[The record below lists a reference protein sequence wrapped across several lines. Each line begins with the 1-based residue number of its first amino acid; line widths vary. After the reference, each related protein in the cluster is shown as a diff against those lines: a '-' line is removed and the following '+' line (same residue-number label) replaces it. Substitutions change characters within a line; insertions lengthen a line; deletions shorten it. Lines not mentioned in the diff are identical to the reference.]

1 MKFNFEYLEE
11 NHDFDVTIEKEIDC
25 YSITSTNKEISM
37 KSKVVFQENGDI
49 RILKPVSF
57 ILKDPRIQISDY
69 VIKVF
74 VKATRI
80 ASILNNFPKLSV
92 EDAKNL
98 IDPFGDE
105 VAINCS
111 ALNMKFCLEI
121 H

>member
-1 MKFNFEYLEE
+1 MKFNFEYHGE
-11 NHDFDVTIEKEIDC
+11 NYDFDVIIEKQLNS
-25 YSITSTNKEISM
+25 YSIISTNKEISM
-37 KSKVVFQENGDI
+37 KSEVMFQENGDI

-57 ILKDPRIQISDY
+57 ILKDPKIQISDY

-80 ASILNNFPKLSV
+80 ASVLTNFPELSV
-92 EDAKNL
+92 ADAKNL
-98 IDPFGDE
+98 IDLFGDE

-111 ALNMKFCLEI
+111 ALNMKFCMEI